1 MRNTGKESSKGN
13 KLAVVTGAS
22 SGIGYE
28 LAVQFAQKG
37 YDLIIAAEDKGIETA
52 AAELAEHGV
61 DVQPVRAD
69 LVEYD
74 GVEELYR
81 VIKAEDRAVDAIAL
95 NAGVGVSGPFID
107 NDLAAELDMI
117 TLNTSSIIHLAKL
130 VVKDMVKQGFGRV
143 LITSSIAAVISS
155 PFEAVYSG
163 TKAFLL
169 AFAEGLRAELK
180 NTGVTVTALMPGAT
194 ETNFFRRAGA
204 MDTKLSQSEKDS
216 AAEVAKD
223 GFEAL
228 MKGEDKVIS
237 HSAKNKLQGNLA
249 YILPDSVIASMHRAQ
264 AEPSSAS
271 KH

>member
-1 MRNTGKESSKGN
+1 MAGKAVKSGN

-37 YDLIIAAEDKGIETA
+37 YDLIIAAEDKGIEVA

-61 DVQPVRAD
+61 FVRPVRVD

-74 GVEELYR
+74 GVEELYKI
-81 VIKAEDRAVDAIAL
+81 IKEQGRPVDAIAL
-95 NAGVGVSGPFID
+95 NAGVGVSGHFIE
-107 NDLAAELDMI
+107 NNLGAELDMI
-117 TLNTSSIIHLAKL
+117 NLNVSSLVHLAKL
-130 VVKDMVKQGFGRV
+130 VLKDMVSQGYGRV
-143 LITSSIAAVISS
+143 LITSSIAAILAS

-169 AFAEGLRAELK
+169 AFSQGLREELK
-180 NTGVTVTALMPGAT
+180 DTGVTVTALMPGAT
-194 ETNFFRRAGA
+194 ETNFFKRAGA
-204 MDTKLSQSEKDS
+204 MDTKLGQSEKDNP
-216 AAEVAKD
+216 ADVAKD

-228 MKGEDKVIS
+228 MNGDDKVVA
-237 HSAKNKLQGNLA
+237 HSAKTKIQSSLGR
-249 YILPDSVIASMHRAQ
+249 ILPDSMIASMHRAQ
-264 AEPSSAS
+264 SEPGSAE